1 VTGAVPRTPAA
12 VSACVIACDDEDRIR
27 DCLQSLSWVDECI
40 VVVDDRS
47 RDATEAIAREF
58 GARVRLH
65 RYEGNIEQKN
75 FTLGLA
81 KCEWVLALDADE
93 VLSNQLI
100 RNLRER
106 LMAPEAADG
115 YELPRVT
122 FHLGRWIRHGDFYP
136 DRQLRL
142 FRRACGRFRGS
153 NPHGRV
159 RVAGRVERIEGDL
172 LHYSYRDLA
181 DQLERI
187 RSFSAIEADAMFRA
201 GRPARLRDLVLRPP
215 ARFLR
220 AYLLKAGFRDGW
232 RGFVIAGMTAFHVFL
247 KYALLFERSRGG
259 GDVDGA

>member
-1 VTGAVPRTPAA
+1 VTGTVSTLPAA
-12 VSACVIACDDEDRIR
+12 VSACVIARDEEDRIR
-27 DCLQSLSWVDECI
+27 DCLQSLTWVDECI

-58 GARVRLH
+58 GTRVRLH
-65 RYEGNIEQKN
+65 RYDGNIEQKN
-75 FTLGLA
+75 FALDLA

-93 VLSNQLI
+93 VLSDELI

-142 FRRACGRFRGS
+142 FRRASGRWRGS

-172 LHYSYRDLA
+172 RHYSYRDLA

-201 GRPARLRDLVLRPP
+201 GRPARLRDLILRPP

-232 RGFVIAGMTAFHVFL
+232 PGLVIAGMTAFHVFL